1 MAQKP
6 LVGQGLL
13 IIVASRTHSD
23 TPHSVELLCTS
34 DQPNAET
41 SVNTKHSQETKRPR
55 PPAGF
60 EPSIPGSERSQ
71 THALDCAATGIGL
84 KTLE

>member
-1 MAQKP
+1 MARHR
-6 LVGQGLL
+6 LVGQGL
-13 IIVASRTHSD
+13 IIVASRSHLD
-23 TPHSVELLCTS
+23 TLHSVELLRTS

-41 SVNTKHSQETKRPR
+41 STCQNTTLTRDKYPR
-55 PPAGF
+55 PPVGF
-60 EPSIPGSERSQ
+60 EHANSGSERPQ